1 MTDIE
6 YQRMNLPRRFWTA
19 TWNNLNVSLQ
29 EMVKKYVSEAFASK
43 TGKGLLLYG
52 EEGRGKCIH
61 KDSMMYVP
69 DGRYM
74 SMENFVRGRVP
85 EIITFDEVR
94 QVYKV
99 SRVLDWID
107 SGVKPCFLVRTR
119 SGRKVIDRKS
129 VV

>member
-52 EEGRGKCIH
+52 EEGRGKTYISAVIA
-61 KDSMMYVP
+61 KILREKEFQIYYLSASD
-69 DGRYM
+69 
-74 SMENFVRGRVP
+74 
-85 EIITFDEVR
+85 I
-94 QVYKV
+94 
-99 SRVLDWID
+99 
-107 SGVKPCFLVRTR
+107 SGQGIRSEEHTSELQSLRHLVCRLLLE
-119 SGRKVIDRKS
+119 KKK
-129 VV
+129 

>member
-52 EEGRGKCIH
+52 EEGRGKTYISAVIAKILREKEFQIYYLAASDISGQGIRKAFDDNSIMDRALAVDLLIIDDLNH
-61 KDSMMYVP
+61 AKI
-69 DGRYM
+69 GRAH
-74 SMENFVRGRVP
+74 V
-85 EIITFDEVR
+85 
-94 QVYKV
+94 
-99 SRVLDWID
+99 
-107 SGVKPCFLVRTR
+107 
-119 SGRKVIDRKS
+119 
-129 VV
+129 